1 MIEAFQRAGP
11 TFLVVLS
18 LVACAQTA
26 GGPRPKT
33 ESPVGSQPSPEGQ
46 VIIDTGA
53 EPVEVNVEIAETP
66 EEQGRGLMGRTELDA
81 DAGMVFL
88 VEQPVATSFWMKDT
102 LIPLSI
108 AFWDERGRIH
118 TILDMEPCRSDPCT
132 SYFPSQPWSGA
143 LEVNRGFFAD
153 NGVKV
158 GDRARVER

>member
-1 MIEAFQRAGP
+1 MIEAFRRAGP

-18 LVACAQTA
+18 LVACAQKA
-26 GGPRPKT
+26 GGPRPDT
-33 ESPVGSQPSPEGQ
+33 ESPAGTHPPLEGK
-46 VIIDTGA
+46 VIIDTEAG
-53 EPVEVNVEIAETP
+53 PVEVNVEIAETP
-66 EEQGRGLMGRTELDA
+66 EEQARGLMGRTELDA

-118 TILDMEPCRSDPCT
+118 TILDMEPCRSDPCP
-132 SYFPSQPWSGA
+132 SYFPRQPWSAA
-143 LEVNRGFFAD
+143 LEVNQGFFAD
-153 NGVKV
+153 NAVKV